1 MEKKKIISLVANSV
15 GIAVVAAALVVGN
28 TVVSQFENEIS
39 TLIAPPIVDNEAL
52 EASSAKGQELS
63 KRIMEEGAVLL
74 KNDGNTLPL
83 DRGSVS
89 KVNVFGWRS
98 IDWIY
103 GSEGAN
109 ASGGVAPEDDDFS
122 KNVDIYKALQKYGI
136 GYNTEIYDM
145 YYRYQAPN
153 HQSADLRGTH
163 ISNLIP
169 LIEPNINDKSYYTDS
184 LLENAKNYSNT
195 ALVSINRMAGEGMEC
210 STSMQRKKGPG
221 AVDDA
226 TRHYLELSTEE
237 EALLTYVGA
246 NYENVVV
253 LINAAN
259 PFECGF
265 LDTIPGIDACMYV
278 GFTGTR
284 AAAAIPELLWGEV
297 SPSGHTVDTFAYDF
311 FTNPANIWIG
321 GLQYAD
327 YGWSYSDYIE
337 NIYVGYKWY
346 ETADSLGYWNDV
358 NNSYGTGY
366 EGVVQ
371 FPFGYGLSYTD
382 FSWTVGDI
390 ELAPGS
396 ELDGVSKFKLPVT
409 VKNEGSHRGRDVVE
423 VYLNPPYKTGEI
435 EKSTVNLVGFGKTS
449 ILEPG
454 QEETIEIEIDQYN
467 FASYDCYDKNNNGFK
482 GFELDDGTYTL
493 SLRTDSHT
501 IKEVTY
507 KGTTGAGNFD
517 YVVTDTV
524 KIENDPVTGKL
535 VNNKFTGEDAIDR
548 TPLDSK
554 EGDFD
559 PNIPWLSR
567 TGFPSLS
574 EITSSHVARNAAP
587 SAKSNIYDTSRADA
601 WNNRTTDEFGNPVPT
616 TAPTWKNGGS
626 LRVTDAGVINQLGQ
640 ELGENYDDPRWEE
653 LLNQISIEE
662 AVNVVNNYYG
672 TKAIDSV
679 GKPFL
684 ADLDGPSQIKGFNYA
699 PRGTGYPTMV
709 VIASTWNQKLA
720 KEFGKSYGDDMKSLG
735 IYGVWGW
742 AIDNHRTSF
751 FGRNHE
757 SPSED
762 SVLSGLMISNA
773 CKGLNTRGRYAFI
786 KHFAIYGY
794 AGDHIYLTEQSFR
807 ENYLRAFRMAFV
819 DGGALGCMTTYRG
832 IGSEHSETTIA
843 LLQGVLRNEWDF
855 KGAITTDYITNAN
868 YCEAIIRARGSL
880 GMGCR
885 LSDSFNSTA
894 NIRFQHNLRMAMK
907 DVLYMWLH
915 ADYYERYF
923 IANPDEEDSTVVS
936 SSINSWNWLKPF
948 LTTVNVV
955 AISGLVV
962 WGSFIALDV
971 FMPKKKKDENG
982 GE

>member
-163 ISNLIP
+163 ISNLTP

-210 STSMQRKKGPG
+210 STSMQSKRGPG

-327 YGWSYSDYIE
+327 YGWSYSDYVE

-358 NNSYGTGY
+358 INSYGTGY

-435 EKSTVNLVGFGKTS
+435 QKSTVNLVGFGKTS

-501 IKEVTY
+501 VKEVAY

-524 KIENDPVTGKL
+524 TIQLPESLLIINLL
-535 VNNKFTGEDAIDR
+535 VKT
-548 TPLDSK
+548 
-554 EGDFD
+554 
-559 PNIPWLSR
+559 
-567 TGFPSLS
+567 
-574 EITSSHVARNAAP
+574 
-587 SAKSNIYDTSRADA
+587 
-601 WNNRTTDEFGNPVPT
+601 
-616 TAPTWKNGGS
+616 
-626 LRVTDAGVINQLGQ
+626 Q
-640 ELGENYDDPRWEE
+640 
-653 LLNQISIEE
+653 SIEHRLILKKE
-662 AVNVVNNYYG
+662 
-672 TKAIDSV
+672 ILIQI
-679 GKPFL
+679 FL
-684 ADLDGPSQIKGFNYA
+684 
-699 PRGTGYPTMV
+699 GYQEP
-709 VIASTWNQKLA
+709 
-720 KEFGKSYGDDMKSLG
+720 
-735 IYGVWGW
+735 
-742 AIDNHRTSF
+742 
-751 FGRNHE
+751 
-757 SPSED
+757 
-762 SVLSGLMISNA
+762 
-773 CKGLNTRGRYAFI
+773 
-786 KHFAIYGY
+786 
-794 AGDHIYLTEQSFR
+794 
-807 ENYLRAFRMAFV
+807 
-819 DGGALGCMTTYRG
+819 
-832 IGSEHSETTIA
+832 
-843 LLQGVLRNEWDF
+843 
-855 KGAITTDYITNAN
+855 
-868 YCEAIIRARGSL
+868 
-880 GMGCR
+880 
-885 LSDSFNSTA
+885 
-894 NIRFQHNLRMAMK
+894 
-907 DVLYMWLH
+907 
-915 ADYYERYF
+915 
-923 IANPDEEDSTVVS
+923 VS
-936 SSINSWNWLKPF
+936 HH
-948 LTTVNVV
+948 
-955 AISGLVV
+955 
-962 WGSFIALDV
+962 
-971 FMPKKKKDENG
+971 
-982 GE
+982 